1 MSKWSDTDDEQ
12 FWRRFLI
19 GENHPDTDGPL
30 DGFAVTSRADT
41 RTLEADDA

>member
-1 MSKWSDTDDEQ
+1 MSKWSGSDDTE

-19 GENHPDTDGPL
+19 GEQHPDFDGPL

-41 RTLEADDA
+41 RTLENDDA